1 MPFHLQTLSILMENN
16 ISTFRQEI
24 NIASYAESKGWQI
37 NQSKSDKNCTVVQRM
52 DDERSVETILVRKD
66 NQRGYRYI
74 TDGDP
79 SDRGTIV
86 DFLVKKENFSIAEK
100 EDWAKIFTHLN
111 NYMGN
116 ATHVQL
122 PPTPPKLDKDLQ
134 KQVDSFHLNMNPLT
148 DTRYLE
154 SRGLTEKSFHSPE
167 FQGQIFNSKVYGWKN
182 TSFPLRTD
190 EAFVC
195 AINRSDEQNGYRK
208 EQWNRLT
215 NEREGSMHISNLAIF
230 DSKKVD
236 KLIIAESPID
246 TLSYLELHHKAI
258 REKNE
263 QNIYIATAGT
273 PANAAYTTLQKV
285 INQTQPEKIVIAF
298 DNDNGGYRHSLNI
311 IGQISHPTVPT
322 SELIKAD
329 FSCVHKKEGVLR
341 LQIPI
346 INADDK
352 EVQQKWLDDKLIKP
366 LESKIYQGSEDK
378 IKYSILSESEHH
390 KHIEIRFP
398 YHKNYLIEAEKGLVA
413 MKGMENIIVLDHPKQ
428 KDYNLEIYRN
438 KPFVVTQ
445 EAITKE
451 SKTIELAINRFARPI
466 EAFEWAASRFAQKLG
481 EKQVKPDGM
490 PPNGTLPVNI
500 HLEKY
505 TAYQEYESPELV
517 ATINNKD
524 VEFKNEV
531 FKKDIATSQQQYQVQ
546 QALEKQK
553 LVAISIVETT
563 FRQNEMVLVS
573 THRREDNSLEC
584 RFQTVDKIPLQ
595 AMVSND
601 TKFMDKINA
610 ASTDKCSIVFKQVS
624 NHDSNTLL
632 SIPALQESLL
642 LGEKFVERNQQ
653 NIEKMDNSSK
663 AELLKRDLNL
673 GEITIADTKEEILA
687 IADYSVEV
695 QNNGEISVRKT
706 EKFDLEK
713 INEDGLDSSV
723 VKMELEKFTEEK
735 DNYYSQK
742 QEPDNMAMSM

>member
-1 MPFHLQTLSILMENN
+1 MENN
-16 ISTFRQEI
+16 IGIFRQEI
-24 NIASYAESKGWQI
+24 NIATYAASKGWQI

-52 DDERSVETILVRKD
+52 EAEQTVETILVRKD
-66 NQRGYRYI
+66 DQRGYRYI

-86 DFLVKKENFSIAEK
+86 DFLVKKENFSITEK
-100 EDWAKIFTHLN
+100 EDWGKIFTHLN
-111 NYMGN
+111 SFLDN
-116 ATHVQL
+116 ANPIHL
-122 PPTPPKLDKDLQ
+122 PVSPPKPDKDLQ

-215 NEREGSMHISNLAIF
+215 NEREGAMHISNLEVF
-230 DSKKVD
+230 PSKKVD
-236 KLIIAESPID
+236 RLIIAESPID

-263 QNIYIATAGT
+263 QNIYVATAGT
-273 PANAAYTTLQKV
+273 PANAAYSTLQKV

-311 IGQISHPTVPT
+311 IGQISHPTAPT

-341 LQIPI
+341 LHIPI

-413 MKGMENIIVLDHPKQ
+413 MKGMENIIALEHPKQ
-428 KDYNLEIYRN
+428 KDYNLEICRN

-445 EAITKE
+445 VAITKE
-451 SKTIELAINRFARPI
+451 SKSIELPINRFARPI
-466 EAFEWAASRFAQKLG
+466 EALEFAQKLG
-481 EKQVKPDGM
+481 EKQLKPDGM
-490 PPNGTLPVNI
+490 PPNRTPPVNI

-505 TAYQEYESPELV
+505 TAYQEYEAPEFV
-517 ATINNKD
+517 ATIKNKD

-531 FKKDIATSQQQYQVQ
+531 FKKDIATSQQQYQEQ

-663 AELLKRDLNL
+663 AELLKKDLNL
-673 GEITIADTKEEILA
+673 GEITIADTKGEILA
-687 IADYSVEV
+687 IANYSVEV
-695 QNNGEISVRKT
+695 QKDGEISVRKI

-713 INEDGLDSSV
+713 INEDRLDSSV
-723 VKMELEKFTEEK
+723 VKMELEKFTDEK

-742 QEPDNMAMSM
+742 QEPETMEMSR

>member
-1 MPFHLQTLSILMENN
+1 MTIFLQHLSFHSQTLSILMENN
-16 ISTFRQEI
+16 IGTFRQEI

-52 DDERSVETILVRKD
+52 DYERSVETILVRKD
-66 NQRGYRYI
+66 DPKGYRYI

-79 SDRGTIV
+79 SDRGTII

-116 ATHVQL
+116 ATHAQL
-122 PPTPPKLDKDLQ
+122 PPTQPKSDKDLQ
-134 KQVDSFHLNMNPLT
+134 KQVDSFHLNMNLLT

-167 FQGQIFNSKVYGWKN
+167 FQGQIFNSRVYGWKN

-190 EAFVC
+190 ESFVC

-258 REKNE
+258 REKQE

-273 PANAAYTTLQKV
+273 PANAAYSILQKV

-311 IGQISHPTVPT
+311 IGQISHPKAPT

-329 FSCVHKKEGVLR
+329 FSCVHKKEGVMR

-346 INADDK
+346 FNSDDK
-352 EVQQKWLDDKLIKP
+352 EILQMRLNDKLIKP
-366 LESKIYQGSEDK
+366 LESKIYQGSEDT
-378 IKYSILSESEHH
+378 IKYNILSESEYH

-398 YHKNYLIEAEKGLVA
+398 YHKNYLIEAEKGLVV
-413 MKGMENIIVLDHPKQ
+413 MKGIENMILLEHPKQ
-428 KDYNLEIYRN
+428 KDYNLEICRN
-438 KPFVVTQ
+438 KPFLVTQ
-445 EAITKE
+445 EVITKE
-451 SKTIELAINRFARPI
+451 SKVIELPINRFARPI
-466 EAFEWAASRFAQKLG
+466 EAFEYAQKLE
-481 EKQVKPDGM
+481 EKCGTPPEGKP
-490 PPNGTLPVNI
+490 VHI
-500 HLEKY
+500 YLEKY
-505 TAYQEYESPELV
+505 TAYQEYEAPELV
-517 ATINNKD
+517 ATIKNKN

-531 FKKDIATSQQQYQVQ
+531 FKKDIATSQQQYQEQ

-553 LVAISIVETT
+553 LVAISIVVTT

-601 TKFMDKINA
+601 ITFMDKINA
-610 ASTDKCSIVFKQVS
+610 ASTDKCSIVFKQTA

-653 NIEKMDNSSK
+653 NIEKMDNSNK
-663 AELLKRDLNL
+663 VELLKKDLNL
-673 GEITIADTKEEILA
+673 GEITIADTKGEILA
-687 IADYSVEV
+687 IANYSVEV
-695 QNNGEISVRKT
+695 QKDGEISVRKT

-723 VKMELEKFTEEK
+723 VKMELEKFTDEK

-742 QEPDNMAMSM
+742 QEPETMEMRM

>member
-1 MPFHLQTLSILMENN
+1 MENN
-16 ISTFRQEI
+16 TGNVLLNTFRQEI
-24 NIASYAESKGWQI
+24 NIASYAASKGWQI

-52 DDERSVETILVRKD
+52 DDVGTPTERSVETILVRKD
-66 NQRGYRYI
+66 DAKGYRYI

-86 DFLVKKENFSIAEK
+86 DFLVKKENFAIAEK
-100 EDWAKIFTHLN
+100 EDWAKIFVHLN

-116 ATHVQL
+116 ATHIHL
-122 PPTPPKLDKDLQ
+122 PSTPPKPDKDLQ

-167 FQGQIFNSKVYGWKN
+167 FQGQIFNSRIYGWKN
-182 TSFPLRTD
+182 TSFPLRTGD
-190 EAFVC
+190 AFVC

-215 NEREGSMHISNLAIF
+215 NEREGALHISNLVTF
-230 DSKKVD
+230 PS

-258 REKNE
+258 REKQE

-311 IGQISHPTVPT
+311 IGQISHPNAPT

-329 FSCVHKKEGVLR
+329 FSCLHKKEGVLR

-346 INADDK
+346 FNIDEKAIPQNRDAA
-352 EVQQKWLDDKLIKP
+352 QQLLAQTLDDKLIKP

-378 IKYSILSESEHH
+378 IKYSILSKSEHH
-390 KHIEIRFP
+390 QHIEIRFP

-413 MKGMENIIVLDHPKQ
+413 MKGMENIIVLEHPKQ
-428 KDYNLEIYRN
+428 KDYNLEICRN

-451 SKTIELAINRFARPI
+451 SKTIELPINRFARPI
-466 EAFEWAASRFAQKLG
+466 EAITYAQSLETK
-481 EKQVKPDGM
+481 
-490 PPNGTLPVNI
+490 NNRATSI
-500 HLEKY
+500 YLEKY
-505 TAYQEYESPELV
+505 TAYQEYEAPELV
-517 ATINNKD
+517 ATIKNKD

-531 FKKDIATSQQQYQVQ
+531 FKKDIVTSQQQFQEQQV
-546 QALEKQK
+546 LEKQK
-553 LVAISIVETT
+553 LLAIALAESI
-563 FRQNEMVLVS
+563 FKQNELVLIA
-573 THRREDNSLEC
+573 THRRIDDSLEC
-584 RFQTVDKIPLQ
+584 KFQTLDKQNLQ
-595 AMVSND
+595 ISSE
-601 TKFMDKINA
+601 TKDFENKLKNTP
-610 ASTDKCSIVFKQVS
+610 TDKFLIVFKE
-624 NHDSNTLL
+624 DTTFL
-632 SIPALQESLL
+632 SIPAIQESIPLDKKL
-642 LGEKFVERNQQ
+642 VEKNQQ
-653 NIEKMDNSSK
+653 YIEKMDNSSK
-663 AELLKRDLNL
+663 TELLQRDLNL
-673 GEITIADTKEEILA
+673 GEITITSTQGQILA
-687 IADYSVEV
+687 IADYSVEM
-695 QNNGEISVRKT
+695 QKDGEIAVRKT

-713 INEDGLDSSV
+713 INDNRLDSSQ
-723 VKMELEKFTEEK
+723 VKMELEKFTDEK
-735 DNYYSQK
+735 DHGYSQK
-742 QEPDNMAMSM
+742 QEPDNMEMSR